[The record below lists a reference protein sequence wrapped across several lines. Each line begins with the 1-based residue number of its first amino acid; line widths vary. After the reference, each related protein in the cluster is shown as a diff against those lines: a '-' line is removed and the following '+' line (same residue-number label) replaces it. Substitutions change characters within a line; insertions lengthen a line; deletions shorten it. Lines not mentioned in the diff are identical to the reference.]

1 MTDAPGPGVRAA
13 SGHGG
18 GAGAAR
24 RRVLV
29 TRALP
34 DAWLA
39 PLREADLEVDAPTSD
54 GAMPAVELRAR
65 AAGASALWVQLD
77 DRIDADVLDA
87 AGPEL
92 RVVATFSVGT
102 DHLDLEA
109 CRARGVSVVHTPD
122 VLTDATADQAWA
134 LLLAVARRVREGR
147 ELIASGGW
155 DGWSPARLLG
165 TDLRGRTLAIV
176 GLGRIGTAVAAR
188 ARAFGMQ
195 VAYHGPRPHPERA
208 EPLGARFV
216 PELDVLLATADVL
229 SLHAPLT
236 SATHHLIDARRLALL
251 PPHAIVVNVG
261 RGPLV
266 DERAL
271 VAALKA
277 DRLGG
282 AALDVFEDEPRVPPD
297 LLALANVAV
306 APHQG
311 SATEGTRAAMAAL
324 CTRGIL
330 EAFGR

>member
-1 MTDAPGPGVRAA
+1 MTDAPGPRLRPAAAVRD
-13 SGHGG
+13 
-18 GAGAAR
+18 
-24 RRVLV
+24 RVLV

-39 PLREADLEVDAPTSD
+39 PLRDAGFEVDVPTSD
-54 GAMPAVELRAR
+54 GAMPAAELRALS
-65 AAGASALWVQLD
+65 AGASALLVQLD
-77 DRIDADVLDA
+77 DRVDADVLDA

-109 CRARGVSVVHTPD
+109 CRTRGVAVVHTPD

-134 LLLAVARRVREGR
+134 LLLAVARRLREGR
-147 ELIASGGW
+147 ELIAGGAW
-155 DGWSPARLLG
+155 DGWSPTRLLG
-165 TDLRGRTLAIV
+165 SDLHGRTLAIV

-188 ARAFGMQ
+188 GRAFGME

-208 EPLGARFV
+208 QPLAARFV
-216 PELDVLLATADVL
+216 PDLDALLAAADVL
-229 SLHAPLT
+229 SLHTPLT
-236 SATHHLIDARRLALL
+236 AATHHLLDARRLALL

-261 RGPLV
+261 RGALV

-271 VAALKA
+271 VAALTA
-277 DRLGG
+277 GRLGG

-311 SATEGTRAAMAAL
+311 SATAGTRAAMAAL

-330 EAFGR
+330 EALGR

>member
-1 MTDAPGPGVRAA
+1 MTNAPGPRARAA
-13 SGHGG
+13 HGRAG
-18 GAGAAR
+18 GAGSAPL
-24 RRVLV
+24 RVLV

-39 PLREADLEVDAPTSD
+39 PLREAGLEVDVSPHDA
-54 GAMPAVELRAR
+54 AMPAEELRAR
-65 AAGASALWVQLD
+65 VAGAAALLVQLD
-77 DRIDADVLDA
+77 DRVDAAVLDA
-87 AGPEL
+87 AGAGL

-109 CRARGVSVVHTPD
+109 CRARGIAVVHTPD

-134 LLLAVARRVREGR
+134 LLLAVARRLREGH
-147 ELIASGGW
+147 ELIVRGGW
-155 DGWSPARLLG
+155 DGWSPTRLLG

-176 GLGRIGTAVAAR
+176 GLGRIGSAVAAR
-188 ARAFGMQ
+188 ARAFGME

-208 EPLGARFV
+208 EAVAARYV
-216 PELDVLLATADVL
+216 PDLDALLARADVV
-229 SLHAPLT
+229 SLHAPLAE
-236 SATHHLIDARRLALL
+236 ATRHLLDARRLALL

-261 RGPLV
+261 RGALI

-271 VAALKA
+271 VAALRA
-277 DRLGG
+277 GRLGG
-282 AALDVFEDEPRVPPD
+282 AALDVFEDEPRVPAD

-311 SATEGTRAAMAAL
+311 SATAGTRAAMAAL

-330 EAFGR
+330 AALA